1 MGYRD
6 SDDSGF
12 SRHGMGRDHD
22 HPDLGRD
29 EDLHTSHSVSLD
41 SLRARRDGQTY
52 PGART
57 WEGHAPPPGSGHE
70 RYGYGYGTR
79 APDIGGH
86 EPYDSRLPYRSEQ
99 HYRPGD
105 RGLQLGATAPG
116 NHPGR
121 SYGYGYDG
129 RPDGGFAPNGRPDGG
144 YLSNGR
150 PAGGYAGHGGPE
162 GVDHND
168 RYPSY
173 RGSQRRYDPD
183 YLAWREEQMRLL
195 DEEYDLWRAERYQK
209 FTEEFNTWRSARG
222 RRPQGQGDPRDAPF
236 PPGQATPAGV
246 QGAEGRQG
254 SDTAAPGK
262 AKD

>member
-52 PGART
+52 PGPRT
-57 WEGHAPPPGSGHE
+57 WEGHEPPRGSGHE
-70 RYGYGYGTR
+70 RYGTGYGYGTR

-86 EPYDSRLPYRSEQ
+86 EPRALYRPEQ
-99 HYRPGD
+99 HYRPDD
-105 RGLQLGATAPG
+105 RGLQQGATAPG
-116 NHPGR
+116 NRPGR
-121 SYGYGYDG
+121 SYGYGHDG
-129 RPDGGFAPNGRPDGG
+129 RPDGGYAGNGGPDGI
-144 YLSNGR
+144 
-150 PAGGYAGHGGPE
+150 
-162 GVDHND
+162 DHND
-168 RYPSY
+168 RSPSH

-183 YLAWREEQMRLL
+183 YLTWREEQMRLL

-209 FTEEFNTWRSARG
+209 FTEEFNAWRSARSL
-222 RRPQGQGDPRDAPF
+222 RPQGQG
-236 PPGQATPAGV
+236 
-246 QGAEGRQG
+246 AEGLQG

>member
-52 PGART
+52 PGPRT
-57 WEGHAPPPGSGHE
+57 WEGHEPPRGSGHE
-70 RYGYGYGTR
+70 RYGTGYGYGTR

-86 EPYDSRLPYRSEQ
+86 EPRALYRPEQ
-99 HYRPGD
+99 HYRPDD
-105 RGLQLGATAPG
+105 RGLQQGATAPG
-116 NHPGR
+116 NRPGR
-121 SYGYGYDG
+121 SYGYGHDG
-129 RPDGGFAPNGRPDGG
+129 RPDGGYAGNGGPDGI
-144 YLSNGR
+144 
-150 PAGGYAGHGGPE
+150 
-162 GVDHND
+162 DHND
-168 RYPSY
+168 RSPSH

-209 FTEEFNTWRSARG
+209 FTEEFNAWRSARSRG
-222 RRPQGQGDPRDAPF
+222 PR
-236 PPGQATPAGV
+236 G
-246 QGAEGRQG
+246 QGAEGLQG

-262 AKD
+262 AKDGS